1 MAAGRLV
8 WVVGESVRGG
18 DEMKNSVT
26 CVGYSEILI
35 TLEEVEVNLVST

>member
-1 MAAGRLV
+1 
-8 WVVGESVRGG
+8 
-18 DEMKNSVT
+18 MKNSVT